1 MGVARARVIAMCARV
16 SRFCASSS
24 PGSMARQRRAARLVA
39 DRARDCGPSRNRS
52 RARCHGWRQL
62 SRGDARGVSWCH
74 RRDRSRS
81 ARRAVRSSPRIC
93 PALLSLYKRAGGVSP
108 VASSAEVSGYLVG
121 STAFK
126 AAGTS
131 DPRPAGSIPVHLR
144 QTSRTLVRT
153 WSESWSESATACG
166 VAVRGSMYLP

>member
-1 MGVARARVIAMCARV
+1 MGVARARVIAVCARV
-16 SRFCASSS
+16 SRFRASSS

-81 ARRAVRSSPRIC
+81 ARRALRSSPRIC

-144 QTSRTLVRT
+144 QTPQGHVTQLPEPTRNT
-153 WSESWSESATACG
+153 ATG
-166 VAVRGSMYLP
+166 T